1 MPRDETKAKV
11 GEVEKRVVTLR
22 RQGVKALKQ
31 IFGEIVGNE
40 EQTLQQKV
48 TYFSEEAN
56 LDSIRAQMD
65 QLLEFW
71 EQRQYTEYTSWLK
84 CHDLIETMNVN

>member
-65 QLLEFW
+65 QLLEF
-71 EQRQYTEYTSWLK
+71 
-84 CHDLIETMNVN
+84 

>member
-1 MPRDETKAKV
+1 M
-11 GEVEKRVVTLR
+11 TLR

-71 EQRQYTEYTSWLK
+71 EQRQYNEYTSWLK